1 MIKEETIQYLNQIF
15 NQQNGFSEKLRNVEM
30 RKPQVK
36 MNKPVYIGFSI
47 LELIKFKCNS
57 YGMIILKKNIIKK
70 VSFVLLIQIS
80 L

>member
-1 MIKEETIQYLNQIF
+1 
-15 NQQNGFSEKLRNVEM
+15 M
-30 RKPQVK
+30 RKTQVK

-70 VSFVLLIQIS
+70 VSFVLRYRFLYDAYQDRRF